1 MTNKGINKVILIGN
15 LGQKP
20 EKKYTSNGNVITNFS
35 IATSEIWKDKKT
47 GENKEKV
54 QWHKIILF
62 GKLAEIA
69 SKYLDK
75 GSQIY
80 IEGSLQTRKWKDKN
94 GYERYTTEI
103 IVNSKGTM
111 KMLGNKNYKH
121 NDNKIK
127 KIDNNINN
135 DNNNSKNEDLSID
148 FDDLTF

>member
-1 MTNKGINKVILIGN
+1 MINKGINKVILIGN

-20 EKKYTSNGNVITNFS
+20 EIRYTSNGNKVTNLN
-35 IATSEIWKDKKT
+35 IATSDIWKDKKT
-47 GENKEKV
+47 GENKENT

-69 SKYLDK
+69 SKYLNK

-111 KMLGNKNYKH
+111 KMLGKKNNNKNI
-121 NDNKIK
+121 NKEEINK
-127 KIDNNINN
+127 NNK
-135 DNNNSKNEDLSID
+135 DEDLPID

>member
-1 MTNKGINKVILIGN
+1 MTSKGINKVILIGN

-20 EKKYTSNGNVITNFS
+20 EKKYTSNGNIVTNFS
-35 IATSEIWKDKKT
+35 IATSEIWKDKKN

-54 QWHKIILF
+54 QWHKIVIF

-69 SKYLDK
+69 SKYLNK

-94 GYERYTTEI
+94 GYEKYITEI
-103 IVNSKGTM
+103 IVNSRGTM
-111 KMLGNKNYKH
+111 KMLGNKN
-121 NDNKIK
+121 NNNNENNKTK
-127 KIDNNINN
+127 KIS
-135 DNNNSKNEDLSID
+135 NNNKDNKNEDLSID

>member
-75 GSQIY
+75 GSQVY

-94 GYERYTTEI
+94 GYEKYTTEI

-111 KMLGNKNYKH
+111 KMLGNKNYKY
-121 NDNKIK
+121 NNKIK
-127 KIDNNINN
+127 KIDTNDTNNS
-135 DNNNSKNEDLSID
+135 NNSKNEDLSID